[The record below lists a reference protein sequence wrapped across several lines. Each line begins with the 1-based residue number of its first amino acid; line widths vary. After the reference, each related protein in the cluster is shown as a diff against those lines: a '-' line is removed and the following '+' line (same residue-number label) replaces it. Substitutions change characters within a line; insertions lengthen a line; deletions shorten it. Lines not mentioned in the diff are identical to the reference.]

1 MSICSDVCHDLLLI
15 SDQSSD
21 VCHSPMIH
29 SWSVTVEVCHS
40 PMICS
45 WSMTK
50 TCVTRSYDLLLI
62 DDHSMSVTLL
72 WSTLDYSNQ
81 DPSCIT
87 LLWSSLDQLPDS
99 WWLSLSYVPFLIS
112 DHCSVS
118 LTIIHSWSVTTVVCH
133 SPMIHSWSVT
143 TVVCH
148 SPMIHSWSV
157 TTVVC
162 PSPMIHSW
170 SVTRA
175 LMTVILPWS
184 TRDQWL
190 EFWCLSFSYDTLLVS
205 DCSWSISYSPL
216 CPLPLIH
223 TWSLTATLVSFTLL
237 SSTL

>member
-1 MSICSDVCHDLLLI
+1 MVILKYVKAPYNLASATLSGDLDQWQGLRCLSLSYDPLLTGDHSMSICSDVCHDLLLI

-50 TCVTRSYDLLLI
+50 TCVPRSYDLLLI
-62 DDHSMSVTLL
+62 DDPSMSVTLL

-99 WWLSLSYVPFLIS
+99 WWLSLSYDPFLIK

-118 LTIIHSWSVTTVVCH
+118 LSYDPLLISCQIPDGCPSPMFHSWSVTTVVCH
-133 SPMIHSWSVT
+133 
-143 TVVCH
+143 
-148 SPMIHSWSV
+148 
-157 TTVVC
+157 
-162 PSPMIHSW
+162 
-170 SVTRA
+170 
-175 LMTVILPWS
+175 
-184 TRDQWL
+184 
-190 EFWCLSFSYDTLLVS
+190 LL
-205 DCSWSISYSPL
+205 
-216 CPLPLIH
+216 
-223 TWSLTATLVSFTLL
+223 
-237 SSTL
+237 